1 MLGQRVITA
10 VVLLI
15 ILAAA
20 LAVPSPLPFQVLMAL
35 FVSAALWEWW
45 RLTLGRPQGANGKTG
60 FGPEVIAAV
69 VMGVVLIGWQA
80 TASVAWTA
88 PATGWLTLW
97 SVLSLIWLLVIVP
110 SLFRADAKAPARNLM
125 LTVFAPFA
133 LVAAW
138 GALMAAH
145 ARGVTFL
152 LTLLAVVWVADIAAY
167 FTGKSLGK
175 RKLAPHISPGKTME
189 GALGG
194 IVGVIVF
201 VVVCT
206 FFPSTFG
213 AALAARWTL
222 AGAIVIALLLACLSI
237 AGDLFESLLKRRAG
251 YKDSSNLLPGHGGV
265 FDRIDALIPVLPL
278 ALLLS

>member
-10 VVLLI
+10 LVLLI
-15 ILAAA
+15 ILAVA
-20 LAVPSPLPFQVLMAL
+20 LALPSPLPFQVLMAL

-45 RLTLGRPQGANGKTG
+45 RLTLGRAPGKG
-60 FGPEVIAAV
+60 VSPDLIGAV
-69 VMGVVLIGWQA
+69 VLGAILIGWQA
-80 TASVAWTA
+80 TATVAWRA
-88 PATGWLTLW
+88 PGTGWLTLW
-97 SVLSLIWLLVIVP
+97 SVMALIWLLIIVP
-110 SLFRADAKAPARNLM
+110 SLFRADAKAPARNVM

-138 GALMAAH
+138 GALMSAH

-167 FTGKSLGK
+167 FTGKAFGK

-194 IVGVIVF
+194 IVGVIGF
-201 VVVCT
+201 VVICT
-206 FFPSTFG
+206 FFPATFG
-213 AALAARWTL
+213 AALAARWSL